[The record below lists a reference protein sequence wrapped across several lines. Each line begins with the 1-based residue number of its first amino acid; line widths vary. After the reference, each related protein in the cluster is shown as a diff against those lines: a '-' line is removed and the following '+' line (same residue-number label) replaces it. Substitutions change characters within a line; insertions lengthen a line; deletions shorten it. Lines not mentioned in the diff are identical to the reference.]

1 MTKPKNYSPIP
12 MPAEQ
17 VFTPKP
23 IPKPTNNDTDA
34 YPFLVKTLITFTKLN
49 TQGNEEKFKDEVVF
63 KLDRPAATMP
73 WYALRNYL
81 VPRYLTKKYGPF
93 EVAWQRIYEITI
105 IKLINRINPEDIT
118 GIPLRVMTTDQLEEY
133 CRRWELRVPVREF
146 YSVEKAREMVALRLE
161 DPKGFEH
168 HLREYREGKKRA
180 YPELDAIRKKSDS
193 DDVIED
199 SGQEFEALD
208 KKQNSS
214 MPNLPAEPEPEI
226 KLPKPSKPF
235 SNKKRENTM
244 NTVNTADD
252 INPFSGV

>member
-1 MTKPKNYSPIP
+1 MTKQKEP
-12 MPAEQ
+12 MRIEPTFSSNPTPA
-17 VFTPKP
+17 
-23 IPKPTNNDTDA
+23 NNDVQA

-105 IKLINRINPEDIT
+105 LKLINRVNPNDISD
-118 GIPLRVMTTDQLEEY
+118 IPLRVMTIDQLEEY

-168 HLREYREGKKRA
+168 LLSEYREGKKRA
-180 YPELDAIRKKSDS
+180 YPELDSIRKKSDS
-193 DDVIED
+193 NDPIED
-199 SGQEFEALD
+199 SKDEFESLTQ
-208 KKQNSS
+208 KTVR
-214 MPNLPAEPEPEI
+214 LPAESEQPEI
-226 KLPKPSKPF
+226 SIDTEPKTPLK
-235 SNKKRENTM
+235 NTKVK
-244 NTVNTADD
+244 NQINNAGE
-252 INPFSGV
+252 NPFAGV